1 MWNRDFFVAALSE
14 SYGKQRADNL
24 FEELVKSANLPS
36 QQEYNREEALEIC
49 QAMKSAP
56 ELFLQVLGGCLKIKL
71 GIQKNANSPQK

>member
-14 SYGKQRADNL
+14 SYGKQKAEKV
-24 FEELVKSANLPS
+24 FEELVKGANLPS
-36 QQEYNREEALEIC
+36 QPEYSREDAQKIC

-56 ELFLQVLGGCLKIKL
+56 ELFLQILGGCLKIKL